1 MALYQQLP
9 FFNPSVPFTRL
20 IQGGLQEGTSITVCG
35 RVLSDADRFQVD
47 LKYGSDIALHF
58 NPRYEG
64 GSEYVMHNTLQ
75 RGRWG
80 SEERKYETPFP
91 RGQMFALQILVTLSS
106 YQISTNGK
114 PFSEYKHRMPF
125 SWVDRIH
132 VSGNME
138 VKLVAF
144 QYLVVRYVLNIYM
157 SVCEFIFYV
166 NTKISFLFLYTVPYK
181 SIIHGGLQLGKVI
194 IIQGFINPQANR
206 VVISLRH
213 KAGIAFV
220 YNAGF
225 DENLVLCN
233 TYGDG
238 KWGEEEQSEVM
249 PFKKGQPLQVTI
261 FCSRHQYQVFV
272 NGEQT
277 HTYSHRHTKL
287 EEIDVLEVSGDV
299 QLSFVQP

>member
-157 SVCEFIFYV
+157 SVCEFIFY
-166 NTKISFLFLYTVPYK
+166 TVPYK

-194 IIQGFINPQANR
+194 IIQGFINPQAN
-206 VVISLRH
+206 SLCF
-213 KAGIAFV
+213 KIVF
-220 YNAGF
+220 NI
-225 DENLVLCN
+225 NLVLCN

>member
-1 MALYQQLP
+1 NDFEQMD
-9 FFNPSVPFTRL
+9 SVPFTRL

>member
-20 IQGGLQEGTSITVCG
+20 IQGGLQEGTIITVCG
-35 RVLSDADRFQVD
+35 RVLSDADSSLYCRFQVD

-64 GSEYVMHNTLQ
+64 GSGYIMHNTLQ

-106 YQISTNGK
+106 YKISTNGK

-132 VSGNME
+132 PHQPLG
-138 VKLVAF
+138 
-144 QYLVVRYVLNIYM
+144 
-157 SVCEFIFYV
+157 
-166 NTKISFLFLYTVPYK
+166 SFTVPYK

-213 KAGIAFV
+213 KTGIAFV
-220 YNAGF
+220 YSADF

-238 KWGEEEQSEVM
+238 KWGKEEQSELM
-249 PFKKGQPLQVTI
+249 PFKKGQPLQVTV

-277 HTYSHRHTKL
+277 HTYSHCHTKL

>member
-35 RVLSDADRFQVD
+35 RVLSDADSSLYCRFQVD

-132 VSGNME
+132 SHQRQG
-138 VKLVAF
+138 
-144 QYLVVRYVLNIYM
+144 
-157 SVCEFIFYV
+157 
-166 NTKISFLFLYTVPYK
+166 SFTVPYK

>member
-35 RVLSDADRFQVD
+35 RVLSDADSSLYCRFQVD

-144 QYLVVRYVLNIYM
+144 QYLVSHQRQG
-157 SVCEFIFYV
+157 
-166 NTKISFLFLYTVPYK
+166 SFTVPYK

>member
-20 IQGGLQEGTSITVCG
+20 IQGGLQEGTIITVCG

-64 GSEYVMHNTLQ
+64 GSGYIMHNTLQ

-106 YQISTNGK
+106 YKISTNGK

-144 QYLVVRYVLNIYM
+144 QTNVAKCVP
-157 SVCEFIFYV
+157 
-166 NTKISFLFLYTVPYK
+166 TVPYK

-213 KAGIAFV
+213 KTGIAFV
-220 YNAGF
+220 YSADF

-238 KWGEEEQSEVM
+238 KWGKEEQSELM
-249 PFKKGQPLQVTI
+249 PFKKGQPLQVTV

-277 HTYSHRHTKL
+277 HTYSHCHTKL

>member
-1 MALYQQLP
+1 SSLQQP
-9 FFNPSVPFTRL
+9 PPKTRISSVPFTRL
-20 IQGGLQEGTSITVCG
+20 IQGGLQEGTIITVCG

-64 GSEYVMHNTLQ
+64 GSGYIMHNTLQ

-106 YQISTNGK
+106 YKISTNGK

-157 SVCEFIFYV
+157 SVCEFIY
-166 NTKISFLFLYTVPYK
+166 YTVPYK

-213 KAGIAFV
+213 KTGIAFV
-220 YNAGF
+220 YSADF

-238 KWGEEEQSEVM
+238 KWGKEEQSELM
-249 PFKKGQPLQVTI
+249 PFKKGQPLQVTV

-277 HTYSHRHTKL
+277 HTYSHCHTKL